1 MKTYKIYNIETDEFL
16 GEVRAFSVI
25 EAERLA
31 IKELGLTISSDLIA
45 AFSE

>member
-1 MKTYKIYNIETDEFL
+1 MKTYHIYNIATDEYL
-16 GEVRAFSVI
+16 GEVRAYSVI

-31 IKELGLTISSDLIA
+31 IKELNLNIDSDLVA